1 MPIMI
6 LTLCIYQH
14 FKKPFKGSGN
24 STNLKPHQ
32 QKEIAMRNKYQ
43 SRHGTIALHT
53 ATSLPGDGNVQHDTD
68 SGHMLLGTH
77 FKVPRLQRQNQQC
90 QTLTFSPLHMRP

>member
-6 LTLCIYQH
+6 LTLCIYLH

-24 STNLKPHQ
+24 STNLKSHQ
-32 QKEIAMRNKYQ
+32 QKEIAMRNEYQ
-43 SRHGTIALHT
+43 DSRSTIGLHT
-53 ATSLPGDGNVQHDTD
+53 PISLPGDGIVQHETD

-77 FKVPRLQRQNQQC
+77 FKEPPAAASNQQC
-90 QTLTFSPLHMRP
+90 QTLPFPPLHTRP